1 MSRPVLS
8 VCIPTYNR
16 GGELASRIR
25 AWLAAAEGDD
35 FEIVVSDNASSDGT
49 DAAFAAFSDP
59 RLVYCRNAEN
69 VGAFENQLRAFAAAH
84 GTWLMQLTDKDEI
97 LPSALPSALAALRGL
112 PAACGCGSFCLVRG
126 AGDELDGSVQVYSD
140 AAAYARFGLA
150 YAHPSGCFFR
160 ADVLAGGTVLDEF
173 RALDEVTHPY
183 STDYLASL
191 CLRAGAYARIDVP
204 FVRHNLPPYGAG
216 RKSVSYVSRKDY
228 YFTPEFLVREF
239 ATYLRFLRE
248 TIRLSLVARIR
259 TVAGLVRRSL
269 FPRMTEIYRWALAN
283 DAICDW
289 YGVPEDLRQSGLS
302 RDLEEGFL
310 KSIRTLA
317 ADGDAIDA
325 LALRLGAL
333 GCRKAIARQRR
344 KHEKK

>member
-16 GGELASRIR
+16 GEELASRVR
-25 AWLAAAEGDD
+25 AWLAAAEGND
-35 FEIVVSDNASSDGT
+35 FEIVVSDNASTDGT

-59 RLVYCRNAEN
+59 RFVYCRNERN

-97 LPSALPSALAALRGL
+97 IPSALPSALAALRGL
-112 PAACGCGSFCLVRG
+112 SAACGSFRLVRR
-126 AGDELDGSVQVYSD
+126 ANDALDGSVERHSG

-150 YAHPSGCFFR
+150 YAHPCGCFFR

-183 STDYLASL
+183 STDYLTSL
-191 CLRAGAYARIDVP
+191 CLRSGAYARISAP
-204 FVRHNLPPYGAG
+204 FVKHNLPPYGTG

-228 YFTPEFLVREF
+228 YFTPEFVVREF
-239 ATYLRFLRE
+239 AEYLRFLRK
-248 TIRLSLVARIR
+248 TIRLSPLARMR
-259 TVAGLVRRSL
+259 AVSGLVRRSL
-269 FPRMTEIYRWALAN
+269 FPRMTELYRWALAD

-289 YGVPEDLRQSGLS
+289 YGVSDDMRRSELS
-302 RDLEEGFL
+302 RDLEGDFL
-310 KSIRTLA
+310 KAVRTLS
-317 ADGDAIDA
+317 ADGGTVDAM
-325 LALRLGAL
+325 ALRLGAL
-333 GCRKAIARQRR
+333 GCRKAIARRR
-344 KHEKK
+344 GKHEAK